1 MFSWRQSRLRQRQC
15 LSLQFKLADMAV
27 ALESARLLTWRA
39 AMLKDNG
46 KPFTKVFLAL
56 HLSSSDSSGQRLEA
70 SKWCD
75 AWLHSLLPSPVLL
88 VVQYQQILHTAV
100 CHQLHL

>member
-1 MFSWRQSRLRQRQC
+1 
-15 LSLQFKLADMAV
+15 MAV

-56 HLSSSDSSGQRLEA
+56 HLSSSDSSGHRIEA
-70 SKWCD
+70 GKCVMCCCV
-75 AWLHSLLPSPVLL
+75 AAFSPAQPGAAGGPVSAG
-88 VVQYQQILHTAV
+88 TAG
-100 CHQLHL
+100 CHQLQLWSWALLLSKARGAGC